1 MSAKHSGPS
10 GVDGLPVSPTPPAGP
25 VPSPDPV
32 PSPGPTTAGGSPTR
46 GTRAAVVLSPGTSGD
61 VPVRAAGIQLIG
73 EAKGSGY
80 REAPSLVRRADG
92 QTIQLTRLL
101 FHVLEAID
109 GVRDVDEIAEVA
121 SPRSG
126 RLITGDNVRT
136 LIEGQLLPLGLLQL
150 ADGSQPEVRRTDPL
164 LGMRFRYTVTDP
176 ERTRRLTA
184 PFAVLFNP
192 LIVAVVAVGFLA
204 SCWWVLMV
212 KGLASATHD
221 AFANPWLLLLIFA
234 VTVLSA
240 GFHEFGHAAAARR
253 GGATPGAMG
262 AGLYLVWPAFYTDVT
277 DSYRLGRGGRLRTDM
292 GGLYFNAIVAIAT
305 MGVWWATGFDALL
318 LVVLTQILQMV
329 RQLLPLVRFDG
340 YHILADATGVP
351 DLFQRIRPTLH
362 GLLPWRWGK
371 PEPEAQALKPWAR
384 AIITV
389 WVLVTVPLLLLSLVL
404 MVVSFP
410 RLLGTAW
417 ASLQHQQALLSGS
430 LASGNVGD
438 GAVRVLAIA
447 AVVLPVLGVVYMLL
461 RLARQLL
468 TGLWTKTR
476 GRPLQRATA
485 LATAGAVAAGLAWA
499 WWPGPD
505 NYRPVQP
512 YERGTLADATA
523 AVYPAMAGPDGALH
537 EGRTGQT
544 VALWPDGTALPTRE
558 EPQLSMVLVPRQ
570 GAATASAPGQTERN
584 QPGPARDQSPGTAT
598 GDAAPPS
605 WVFPF
610 DKPPAPEEDGNQA
623 LAVNT
628 TDGSVTYDVAFAL
641 VWAEDGPVDTRNE
654 AYAFASCTDCAAVAV
669 GFQVVLI
676 VGQADVVVPENLSA
690 AANYNCLRCLT
701 YALASQLV
709 LTLDGPLSTDG
720 VARLN
725 ALWQEIAEFGRTLQG
740 VPLSEIEGRLG
751 AYKEQLMEIIR
762 TDPSATP
769 QTGTGAPSP
778 GSSPSPGATGGS
790 DPGSGSQPGAP
801 TPGQPAVP
809 SQGAQS
815 GAASPGAPP
824 PETTA
829 GPAVPAPAST
839 GAAPDPAVP
848 APAPTGAA
856 PDPAATG
863 PASAA
868 PGSPTQDAAGP

>member
-10 GVDGLPVSPTPPAGP
+10 GVDGPPVSPTPTA
-25 VPSPDPV
+25 DPV
-32 PSPGPTTAGGSPTR
+32 PSAGPTAAAESPSH
-46 GTRAAVVLSPGTSGD
+46 GTRAAVVISRDTNGE
-61 VPVRAAGIQLIG
+61 VPVHAAGIQLIG

-109 GVRDVDEIAEVA
+109 GIRDVDGIAEVA
-121 SPRSG
+121 STRSG
-126 RLITGDNVRT
+126 RFITGDNVRT

-150 ADGSQPEVRRTDPL
+150 PDGSQPEVRRSNPL

-176 ERTRRLTA
+176 ERTRKLTA

-192 LIVAVVAVGFLA
+192 LIVAVVAAGFLA
-204 SCWWVLMV
+204 SCWWVLLV

-351 DLFQRIRPTLH
+351 DLFQRIRPTLL
-362 GLLPWRWGK
+362 GLLPWRWSK

-384 AIITV
+384 AVITV
-389 WVLVTVPLLLLSLVL
+389 WVLVTVPLLLFSLVL

-430 LASGNVGD
+430 LAEGNFAD
-438 GAVRVLAIA
+438 GAVRALAIA
-447 AVVLPVLGVVYMLL
+447 AVVLPVVGVVYMLL

-485 LATAGAVAAGLAWA
+485 LAAVGAVAAGLAWA
-499 WWPGPD
+499 WWPLPD
-505 NYRPVQP
+505 SYRPVQP

-523 AVYPAMAGPDGALH
+523 AVYPALGGPDGALH

-544 VALWPDGTALPTRE
+544 VALWPDGTKLPTRE
-558 EPQLSMVLVPRQ
+558 QPQLSMVLVPRQ
-570 GAATASAPGQTERN
+570 GAAPASAPGKTDPGQGQG
-584 QPGPARDQSPGTAT
+584 QPGPDTDQSLGTAT
-598 GDAAPPS
+598 GNTTPPS

-628 TDGSVTYDVAFAL
+628 TDGSVSYDIAFAL

-690 AANYNCLRCLT
+690 AANYNCVRCLT

-709 LTLDGPLSTDG
+709 LTLDGPLSRDG
-720 VARLN
+720 MARLN
-725 ALWQEIAEFGRTLQG
+725 ALWQEIAEFGRTLQS

-762 TDPSATP
+762 TDPSAKP

-778 GSSPSPGATGGS
+778 GSSPSPGASGGS
-790 DPGSGSQPGAP
+790 DPGSGSRPGEP
-801 TPGQPAVP
+801 TPGQPAAPGV
-809 SQGAQS
+809 QS
-815 GAASPGAPP
+815 PGAASPGAPSP
-824 PETTA
+824 GTTP
-829 GPAVPAPAST
+829 GPAVPAPGT
-839 GAAPDPAVP
+839 GTTPVPAVP
-848 APAPTGAA
+848 SPAPTDAA
-856 PDPAATG
+856 PAATA
-863 PASAA
+863 PASTA
-868 PGSPTQDAAGP
+868 PASPTQEAAGP